1 MAANLAGDPSLSG
14 SATSYSL
21 DVVSL
26 IRQINAMSNADPQK
40 FILRTALS
48 DSIRPIWALL
58 CGLSGLALL
67 TTIFI
72 KHYDL
77 NQQLTTEQGFDG
89 QEKKKIK
96 EAGGDPESA
105 TAAAA
110 VLPVAAVGGGEKTD
124 VITRDVSHD
133 TSSEDRMVESKE

>member
-1 MAANLAGDPSLSG
+1 
-14 SATSYSL
+14 
-21 DVVSL
+21 
-26 IRQINAMSNADPQK
+26 MSNADPQK

-48 DSIRPIWALL
+48 HSIRPIWALL
-58 CGLSGLALL
+58 CGLSGLALF

-77 NQQLTTEQGFDG
+77 NQQLTTEQGFDR
-89 QEKKKIK
+89 QEKKKMK

-110 VLPVAAVGGGEKTD
+110 VLPVAAVHGGEKTD
-124 VITRDVSHD
+124 AITRDVSND
-133 TSSEDRMVESKE
+133 TSSEDRTVESKE